1 MADCVGRSAHVGD
14 VMGRIE
20 GVDGAFGEVMEAKR
34 FVQELTKTS
43 YGREMNGWS
52 ANGGGS
58 DLFAPPARDN
68 GMKVN
73 VEEVPVPLFAVD
85 ENLRTV
91 AWNERMEL
99 LSGYFAEEVM
109 GKDPSSA
116 LRCSSGASVHELF
129 RVALKRGAADAQDAV
144 LVSKDGSSV
153 LVQCAASRIA
163 GKGPAV
169 LMSVTELSPG
179 CQPQTIEDRN
189 GETVTTSAREK
200 DVVQEE
206 SVRVTGVEGCR
217 EVAFQVLVCD
227 SNETNRKIMKVMLE
241 RMGYNVNTAN
251 QGKDAISI
259 FRMMCTALS
268 SNQSCLDAILIDLE
282 LEHSLDGSRHD
293 EAVDTEPCCDQCSG
307 FKWYETVSAIRKIE
321 REAGMGPT
329 PILAVTS
336 VEKDDLATM
345 GEDMETGL
353 KCGINAFIR
362 KPVTSL
368 SLKQALGEFSS
379 GPAT

>member
-1 MADCVGRSAHVGD
+1 
-14 VMGRIE
+14 MGRIE
-20 GVDGAFGEVMEAKR
+20 GVDGAFGDVMEAKR
-34 FVQELTKTS
+34 FVEELTKTS
-43 YGREMNGWS
+43 FGREMNGWK
-52 ANGGGS
+52 AGGAGG
-58 DLFAPPARDN
+58 DLFAQQARDN

-129 RVALKRGAADAQDAV
+129 RIALKRGAADAQDAV
-144 LVSKDGSSV
+144 LVAKDGSSV
-153 LVQCAASRIA
+153 MVQCAASRIA

-179 CQPQTIEDRN
+179 CRPPP
-189 GETVTTSAREK
+189 GEEGGGEVVTTSAREM
-200 DVVQEE
+200 DAVQEE
-206 SVRVTGVEGCR
+206 GVRVTGVEDCR

-227 SNETNRKIMKVMLE
+227 NNETNRKIMKVMLE

-251 QGKDAISI
+251 QGKDAMSI
-259 FRMMCTALS
+259 FRMMCTAS
-268 SNQSCLDAILIDLE
+268 SPEKSCLDAILIDLE
-282 LEHSLDGSRHD
+282 LEHSLDGPRH
-293 EAVDTEPCCDQCSG
+293 EGGVDMEPCCDQCSA
-307 FKWYETVSAIRKIE
+307 FKWYETVSAIRQIE
-321 REAGMGPT
+321 RELGVVPT

-368 SLKQALGEFSS
+368 SLKQALGKFSS